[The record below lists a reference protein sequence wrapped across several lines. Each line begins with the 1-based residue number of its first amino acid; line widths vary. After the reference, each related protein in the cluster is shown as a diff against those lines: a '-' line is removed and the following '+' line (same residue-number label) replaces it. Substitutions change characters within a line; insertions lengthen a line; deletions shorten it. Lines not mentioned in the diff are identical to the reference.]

1 MLNNPFSFDRIVQ
14 YFNISTTQQWFA
26 HHSVSNLLSL
36 LSKTEG
42 SARRSEG
49 ESQRLVEQSNYSKAR
64 HGSSVSNRQG
74 SHCIPRHNN
83 FSKMKENNTKM
94 KCVTLPLDVFSK
106 FRSTDTEFAGE
117 VFQYVL
123 NYVVEGEQKHFQDPY
138 KEMLFE
144 SLLEP
149 IRPQMARYSERAEQC
164 QVMARERKKSQ
175 KAIRKKNAKVI
186 KNDDSVDG
194 DNGIVATPDVSD
206 KEADNNVTVQ
216 YGDVVKNNDD
226 ASDTDD
232 KVTSSYDNVETAVED
247 VSFTSFMSIYEHQ
260 DKGGFDTESVW
271 NRLNDAEKREAIRY
285 ARSYVQEVPDVAK
298 REWPSK
304 FISTRPWATNN
315 K

>member
-1 MLNNPFSFDRIVQ
+1 
-14 YFNISTTQQWFA
+14 
-26 HHSVSNLLSL
+26 
-36 LSKTEG
+36 
-42 SARRSEG
+42 
-49 ESQRLVEQSNYSKAR
+49 
-64 HGSSVSNRQG
+64 
-74 SHCIPRHNN
+74 
-83 FSKMKENNTKM
+83 M

-123 NYVVEGEQKHFQDPY
+123 NYVVEGEQKHFSDPY

-149 IRPQMARYSERAEQC
+149 IRPQMVRYSERAEQC

-175 KAIRKKNAKVI
+175 KAIRKKNVKVI

-194 DNGIVATPDVSD
+194 DNGIVATHDVSD
-206 KEADNNVTVQ
+206 KVADNNVPVQ
-216 YGDVVKNNDD
+216 YGDVVKNDEDTN
-226 ASDTDD
+226 DTDD
-232 KVTSSYDNVETAVED
+232 NVTSSFDNVETAVED
-247 VSFTSFMSIYEHQ
+247 VSFATFMSIYVHQ

-271 NRLNDAEKREAIRY
+271 NRLNDDEKREAIRF
-285 ARSYVQEVPDVAK
+285 ARSYVQEVPDAAK

-315 K
+315 Q

>member
-1 MLNNPFSFDRIVQ
+1 MI
-14 YFNISTTQQWFA
+14 
-26 HHSVSNLLSL
+26 
-36 LSKTEG
+36 
-42 SARRSEG
+42 
-49 ESQRLVEQSNYSKAR
+49 EQSNYSKAR
-64 HGSSVSNRQG
+64 HGSSVNNRQG

-123 NYVVEGEQKHFQDPY
+123 NYVVEGEQKHFPDPY

-175 KAIRKKNAKVI
+175 KAIRKKNVKVI

-206 KEADNNVTVQ
+206 KVADNNVPVQ
-216 YGDVVKNNDD
+216 YGSVVNNDED

-232 KVTSSYDNVETAVED
+232 SVTSSYDNVETAVED
-247 VSFTSFMSIYEHQ
+247 VSFATFMSIYERQ

-271 NRLNDAEKREAIRY
+271 NRLNDADKREAIRY

-315 K
+315 Q

>member
-1 MLNNPFSFDRIVQ
+1 
-14 YFNISTTQQWFA
+14 
-26 HHSVSNLLSL
+26 
-36 LSKTEG
+36 
-42 SARRSEG
+42 
-49 ESQRLVEQSNYSKAR
+49 
-64 HGSSVSNRQG
+64 
-74 SHCIPRHNN
+74 
-83 FSKMKENNTKM
+83 M

-123 NYVVEGEQKHFQDPY
+123 NYVVEGEQKHFADPY

-175 KAIRKKNAKVI
+175 KAMRKKNVKAAKSDVDVDYG
-186 KNDDSVDG
+186 ND
-194 DNGIVATPDVSD
+194 IVATNNDVVSV
-206 KEADNNVTVQ
+206 ADNN
-216 YGDVVKNNDD
+216 
-226 ASDTDD
+226 
-232 KVTSSYDNVETAVED
+232 VTSSYDNVETATED
-247 VSFTSFMSIYEHQ
+247 VSFTTFMSIYEHQ

-271 NRLNDAEKREAIRY
+271 NRLNDDEKREAIRY
-285 ARSYVQEVPDVAK
+285 ARSYVQQVPDAAK

-315 K
+315 Q